1 MSLLLVYIF
10 SAVQEAALPSDC
22 LSWHLK
28 TSYDFALVSILGA
41 YPILKG
47 HYEGEKSAQNGQ
59 YFVPGMDSYLSLS
72 SCTFARSSLVR
83 PVYAEL
89 PL

>member
-10 SAVQEAALPSDC
+10 SAVKEVALPSAC

-28 TSYDFALVSILGA
+28 TLYDFAFVSILGA

-47 HYEGEKSAQNGQ
+47 HCEGEKSAQN
-59 YFVPGMDSYLSLS
+59 V
-72 SCTFARSSLVR
+72 
-83 PVYAEL
+83 
-89 PL
+89 